1 MKRIEKKLA
10 TFLALILGFSQIGFS
25 QNIGDLCTKDYYKR
39 GNGLNPLIMSMKRT
53 LSSVPEK
60 NLTTTAK
67 HFWTKGYVSN
77 QVYRNGYEIYD
88 LYAELIQM
96 AEHEILIE
104 GMLFDI
110 NSPGA
115 RKIKEASF
123 IFLAPGEFISKS
135 IPSIRISC
143 SAI

>member
-10 TFLALILGFSQIGFS
+10 TFLTLILGFSQIGFS

-96 AEHEILIE
+96 ADSSNIRHACCWQERIEHHSTYK
-104 GMLFDI
+104 
-110 NSPGA
+110 NNNW
-115 RKIKEASF
+115 
-123 IFLAPGEFISKS
+123 
-135 IPSIRISC
+135 IRC
-143 SAI
+143 K